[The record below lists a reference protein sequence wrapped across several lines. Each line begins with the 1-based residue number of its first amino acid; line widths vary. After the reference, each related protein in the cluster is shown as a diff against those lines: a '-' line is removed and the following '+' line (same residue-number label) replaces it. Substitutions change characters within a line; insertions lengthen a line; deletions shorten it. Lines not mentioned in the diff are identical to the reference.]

1 MTEDYQQD
9 LSELRES
16 LSSNCFASDLTLED
30 LEDIQAD
37 IELDEFLSGEIDIFN
52 DSNIRNRE
60 QLLNSIQETRTQY
73 QKEADSDEGKR
84 TPAFYEILDNLLK
97 KFENK
102 VRCTVLP
109 DPLNDWWSYSY
120 EITDGGINL
129 LMNHFW
135 WRHSYGSSYDCQRDE
150 TFILLK
156 IPAKL
161 LTVSE
166 YAQAYGVETVTVRQW
181 IRRAKIRS
189 AVKVGREWRIPEL
202 AEIPRER
209 GYRPCQYSWS
219 EVLTGLPEKYGF
231 LSAFKGAQFWQDE
244 ENCNCFC
251 VAFFSTTACRETD
264 EEIAIRLKALEKYPD
279 LSVTENGTIL
289 LTVKER
295 EELEMYMI
303 SNPLVRCT
311 SINSREGA
319 LAYSIAEFGNGDY
332 DGLLSVWRNPL

>member
-1 MTEDYQQD
+1 MTQDYQHD
-9 LSELRES
+9 SSELREL
-16 LSSNCFASDLTLED
+16 LSSNYSASDLESATLEE
-30 LEDIQAD
+30 LQELRAD

-52 DSNIRNRE
+52 DSNILNRE
-60 QLLNSIQETRTQY
+60 QLLKSIQEVRVQY
-73 QKEADSDEGKR
+73 QKEAGSDEERR
-84 TPAFYEILDNLLK
+84 TPVFYEIVDNLLEE
-97 KFENK
+97 FELK
-102 VRCTVLP
+102 VRCMVLP

-129 LMNHFW
+129 LMNHFSW
-135 WRHSYGSSYDCQRDE
+135 SHNCGSSYDCRRDE
-150 TFILLK
+150 TFILLE

-166 YAQAYGVETVTVRQW
+166 YAQVYGVETVTVRQW

-202 AEIPRER
+202 AEVPMER

-231 LSAFKGAQFWQDE
+231 LSAFKGAQLWQDE
-244 ENCNCFC
+244 EDCNRFY
-251 VAFFSTTACRETD
+251 VAFFSTTTYL
-264 EEIAIRLKALEKYPD
+264 EIDKEVVARHKVLGKYPD
-279 LSVTENGTIL
+279 LSVTEDGTLL

-303 SNPLVRCT
+303 SNPLIRCT
-311 SINSREGA
+311 SINSRKGA

-332 DGLLSVWRNPL
+332 DGVSVGP